1 METKTKLLI
10 AVGAAFNA
18 NCQPCLRNII
28 KKALDAGADKKEIVE
43 AIGVSKLVRKNAM
56 TQIDRFASGI
66 AEIDVEERSP
76 NSCGCSLQRQEIMID
91 GGEKNE

>member
-28 KKALDAGADKKEIVE
+28 KKALDAGADKKEIAE
-43 AIGVSKLVRKNAM
+43 AIGVAKLVRKNAM
-56 TQIDRFASGI
+56 TQIDKFAAGLVEI
-66 AEIDVEERSP
+66 EAEEGSTNIC
-76 NSCGCSLQRQEIMID
+76 SCT
-91 GGEKNE
+91 

>member
-10 AVGAAFNA
+10 AVGAVFNA
-18 NCQPCLRNII
+18 NCQPCLRNTI
-28 KKALDAGADKKEIVE
+28 KKALDAGANKKEIVE
-43 AIGVSKLVRKNAM
+43 AIGVSKLVRKTAM

-66 AEIDVEERSP
+66 AEIEVEAGSP
-76 NSCGCSLQRQEIMID
+76 NSCGCSYEVQELKIN